1 MQALE
6 SYVTKKERR
15 LSKAFLMDAAGV
27 RDAERVT
34 AEEIRLVARDLEM
47 SLGGVYT
54 RLAQTFQ
61 LPVARLLLSRIDF
74 KIKGESVEPI
84 ITTGLTA
91 LSRSGDLDSYR
102 LFLQD
107 ASLLGAV
114 DEGVRAE
121 LDIESILSFLATN
134 NNFDLNVAFKSPEQK
149 QADQDA
155 QMQAEEQAVQDEVR
169 MKAEPQVIAQQTEA
183 Q

>member
-1 MQALE
+1 
-6 SYVTKKERR
+6 
-15 LSKAFLMDAAGV
+15 
-27 RDAERVT
+27 
-34 AEEIRLVARDLEM
+34 
-47 SLGGVYT
+47 
-54 RLAQTFQ
+54 
-61 LPVARLLLSRIDF
+61 
-74 KIKGESVEPI
+74 
-84 ITTGLTA
+84 
-91 LSRSGDLDSYR
+91 
-102 LFLQD
+102 
-107 ASLLGAV
+107 LGAV